1 LCKWIFSLCSDGCG
15 CQPSRRHREFGFAGL
30 RRPKAAGD
38 EQGLQRTVA
47 EDGAAWRDVG
57 CSEGCTA
64 ITMTD
69 LFLRLLIV
77 GLTLQA
83 AILGSWPS
91 SQDWCTDGRCHIP
104 CQPQRSTWL
113 RTDRHTCSEPLA
125 VRQRDSVRVFAFW
138 LARHGVRMEV
148 IRVASLRRRARIEGV
163 RAQRGL
169 ATCRFRGSSAGDG
182 CGRTCASSR
191 VECAWWLAVPVPLRA
206 CRVQSGES
214 AECRAQSAERRVPR
228 GHGLPGDKGGRTH
241 SRGGPSGS
249 AARDRVCVTG
259 RDRVSEVD

>member
-1 LCKWIFSLCSDGCG
+1 
-15 CQPSRRHREFGFAGL
+15 
-30 RRPKAAGD
+30 
-38 EQGLQRTVA
+38 
-47 EDGAAWRDVG
+47 VG

-69 LFLRLLIV
+69 LFLRLLIA

-91 SQDWCTDGRCHIP
+91 SQDLCTDGRWHIP
-104 CQPQRSTWL
+104 CQPRRSTWL

-125 VRQRDSVRVFAFW
+125 VRQRDSVRGFAFW

-148 IRVASLRRRARIEGV
+148 VRVASLRRRARIEGA

-169 ATCRFRGSSAGDG
+169 AACRSRGASAGDG
-182 CGRTCASSR
+182 CECTCGSSR
-191 VECAWWLAVPVPLRA
+191 SSVRGGWQCHCGRA
-206 CRVQSGES
+206 EGRVQSGEG
-214 AECRAQSAERRVPR
+214 RVQSAERRVPR

-241 SRGGPSGS
+241 SRGGPSGR

>member
-1 LCKWIFSLCSDGCG
+1 MVVDASQAG
-15 CQPSRRHREFGFAGL
+15 RTEFGFAG
-30 RRPKAAGD
+30 
-38 EQGLQRTVA
+38 
-47 EDGAAWRDVG
+47 WRDVG

-69 LFLRLLIV
+69 LFLRLLIA

-91 SQDWCTDGRCHIP
+91 SQDLCTDGRWHIP
-104 CQPQRSTWL
+104 CQPRRSTWL

-125 VRQRDSVRVFAFW
+125 VRQRDSVRGFAFW

-148 IRVASLRRRARIEGV
+148 VRVASLRRRARIEGA

-169 ATCRFRGSSAGDG
+169 AACRSRGSSAGDE
-182 CGRTCASSR
+182 CGRTCGSSR
-191 VECAWWLAVPVPLRA
+191 VECAWWLAVRLRA

-214 AECRAQSAERRVPR
+214 RVQSAERRVPR